1 MPLAGLG
8 LSLILKGP
16 PECIH
21 VHIYIYIYI
30 YIYISQEYLK
40 GLGVGCWQ
48 VKETR
53 LSRSDSAP
61 LAGWENG
68 LEVFGDNKDRF

>member
-30 YIYISQEYLK
+30 YIYIPRVPE
-40 GLGVGCWQ
+40 
-48 VKETR
+48 
-53 LSRSDSAP
+53 RSWGWM
-61 LAGWENG
+61 LAGEG
-68 LEVFGDNKDRF
+68 DSPESFRFGPVGRLGKRFGGFWGQ